1 MVTRTAWDSPDV
13 VDFPFAMCNNL
24 VNNQY
29 FSVSVSPSIFFF
41 QKFSYFVIIYQV
53 FGGNS
58 DHNTV
63 VRHVLREP
71 FITKQLSIRPIK
83 WKGTV
88 GLRMEIYGCKLGK
101 L

>member
-1 MVTRTAWDSPDV
+1 MPDKIRIH
-13 VDFPFAMCNNL
+13 ARACNIL
-24 VNNQY
+24 YVNNQY
-29 FSVSVSPSIFFF
+29 FTVLGHQLSNLI
-41 QKFSYFVIIYQV
+41 FVIIYQV
-53 FGGNS
+53 FRGNS

-63 VRHVLREP
+63 VRHVLKEP